1 MTDYDLVIIGAGPAG
16 MSAASQ
22 AAQHKLKVL
31 VLDEQPNPGGQIY
44 RGVDLVTEQR
54 ANILGKDYSEG
65 RLLTQALNHDLITYV
80 KYASVWQI
88 EASGKVAFTVEGQ
101 GSRVSGKRVL
111 IASGALERPMPIP
124 GWTLPGVMTAGAGQI
139 LLKQSGAVASR
150 AVLAGC
156 GPLMYLLAAQMIRAG
171 VPPIALVETQS
182 LADFL
187 KALKHVKGAL
197 IGWRYLLKGLSLI
210 KEIQSAKVP
219 RYKAATNFS
228 CTGKNQLESF
238 KFFCNGKSHEI
249 NTNTVMLHHGVVP
262 NIHATQSL
270 RLNHQW
276 DPQQQCFKPT
286 VDMWGATDNSLV
298 FVAGDGAGIGGA
310 KLAAINGNLV
320 AIKVARELNQI
331 NDAEQTKLATSFLIL
346 RKKELAARPFIDAAY
361 PPFLEAQQ
369 PSNETIVCR
378 CEEVKAGDVRRY
390 ASMGCLGPNQ
400 TKAFGRVGMG
410 PCQGRYCGLTV
421 SHILSSSNQISMQ
434 DTGFYR
440 IRPPLKPITLGELSL
455 LEPDDDELIELEH

>member
-1 MTDYDLVIIGAGPAG
+1 MTDFDLVIIGAGPAG
-16 MSAASQ
+16 MSAAAQ
-22 AAQHKLKVL
+22 AAKQKITVL
-31 VLDEQPNPGGQIY
+31 LLDEQVSPGGQIY

-54 ANILGKDYSEG
+54 ANILGKDYLDGEK
-65 RLLTQALNHDLITYV
+65 LTHTINHHLITYI
-80 KYASVWQI
+80 KCSSVWQI
-88 EASGKVAFTVEGQ
+88 EVNGKVAFTVDGQ
-101 GSRVSGKRVL
+101 GRRVSGKRIL

-139 LLKQSGAVASR
+139 LLKQSGVVASG

-171 VPPIALVETQS
+171 APPIALVETQS
-182 LADFL
+182 LIDFF
-187 KALKHVKGAL
+187 KALRHLKGAL

-210 KEIQSAKVP
+210 REIQSAKIP
-219 RYKAATNFS
+219 RYKAATNLICF
-228 CTGKNQLESF
+228 GNEHLESVRF
-238 KFFCNGKSHEI
+238 HCNGKTHEI
-249 NTNTVMLHHGVVP
+249 KTHTLLLHHGVVP

-270 RLNHQW
+270 RLDHQW
-276 DPQQQCFKPT
+276 DHQQQCFKPT
-286 VDMWGATDNSLV
+286 VDSWGETENSKI

-310 KLAAINGNLV
+310 VLAAISGNLV
-320 AIKVARELNQI
+320 GLKVARELNQI
-331 NDAEQTKLATSFLIL
+331 NDEVLTKLANPFLIL

-361 PPFLEAQQ
+361 PPFSEAQR
-369 PSNETIVCR
+369 PTNDTIVCR

-390 ASMGCLGPNQ
+390 ASLGCLGPNQ

-421 SHILSSSNQISMQ
+421 SHILSECNQISMQ

-455 LEPDDDELIELEH
+455 LEPDDDDLIELEH